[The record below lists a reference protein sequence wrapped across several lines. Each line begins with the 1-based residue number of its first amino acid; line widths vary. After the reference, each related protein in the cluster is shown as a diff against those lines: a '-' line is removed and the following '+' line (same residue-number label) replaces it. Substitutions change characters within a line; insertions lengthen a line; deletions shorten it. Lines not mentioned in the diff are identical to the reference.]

1 MTWYLVG
8 SVAALLTSLGFVPQA
23 VKMWRTRSV
32 KDVSALTLG
41 QFALGGSLWA
51 VYGVHLRD
59 PIIIAA
65 NLVTLATVL
74 LGFVLYHRY
83 SPDRSG

>member
-1 MTWYLVG
+1 MTWYLIG
-8 SVAALLTSLGFVPQA
+8 SLAALLTSFGFVPQM

-32 KDVSALTLG
+32 KDISLLTLG
-41 QFALGGSLWA
+41 QLALGVSLWT

-65 NLVTLATVL
+65 NMISLATLL
-74 LGFVLYHRY
+74 LGFLLYRRY
-83 SPDRSG
+83 SARKRT

>member
-1 MTWYLVG
+1 MTWYLIG
-8 SVAALLTSLGFVPQA
+8 SLAALFTSFGFVPQT

-32 KDVSALTLG
+32 KDISPLTMG
-41 QFALGGSLWA
+41 QLAIGVSLWT

-65 NLVTLATVL
+65 NLITLATML
-74 LGFVLYHRY
+74 LSLSLYHRY
-83 SPDRSG
+83 SARKRP